1 MYFLSIQRKTFTP
14 DINSPPFIFHLLL
27 MFSLDGNYVIS
38 AYFSLVSL
46 AIIVAKA
53 VPGLHQFLRYG
64 KVSLESSK
72 HEPQSNLAKLVAM
85 LAEVTVPKNWFT
97 HFYVVFSFL
106 QWGQLVLVPGENFN
120 SNYLIVWLLL
130 TIQATR
136 RLFESF
142 VLTNWGSTSRIHV
155 SHYLVGNLF
164 YVGVS
169 LVCYLGLS
177 EDVGPESGFLRFGW
191 LEAAL
196 VVIFGVFSIDQFQ
209 NHRHLALLVK
219 YSLPSFRLF
228 NLVSCAHY
236 LDEIA
241 IYLVVAL
248 EIIARGRA
256 AKTKFAFLAAWMF
269 VAVNLTV
276 SALETKSYYG
286 LKFDDYH
293 VNFAIIP
300 FVV

>member
-1 MYFLSIQRKTFTP
+1 MLQ
-14 DINSPPFIFHLLL
+14 LLL
-27 MFSLDGNYVIS
+27 MFPLDGAYVIS

-46 AIIVAKA
+46 AIIIAKA
-53 VPGLHQFLRYG
+53 VPVLHQFLRYG

-72 HEPQSNLAKLVAM
+72 YKPLSNLAKLVAM

-97 HFYVVFSFL
+97 HFYVAFAFL
-106 QWGQLVLVPGENFN
+106 QCGQLLLVPGGSFN

-136 RLFESF
+136 RLIESF
-142 VLTNWGSTSRIHV
+142 VLTNWGSASRIHV
-155 SHYLVGNLF
+155 SHYIAGNLF

-177 EDVGPESGFLRFGW
+177 EEVGPESGFLQFGW

-196 VVIFGVFSIDQFQ
+196 VVIFIVFSLDQFQ
-209 NHRHLALLVK
+209 NHSHLALLVK

-236 LDEIA
+236 FDEIV

-248 EIIARGRA
+248 ETIARGRV

-286 LKFDDYH
+286 LKYDDYH

-300 FVV
+300 FVI